1 MDFVTV
7 KNGAIE
13 LNVAV
18 IGSGP
23 LIVCVHGFPEL
34 WYSWRHQMVHFAARG
49 FRVAAL
55 DVRGYGRSS
64 KPKEI
69 SAYALRHLA
78 SDVVAVIDHVGD
90 GPAVLFGHDWGAPIV
105 WHTALLHPDKI
116 RAVAGLSVPFRP
128 RGPAPFIELARSLY
142 KGRFF
147 YQIYFQQEG
156 VAEAELEAGHR
167 GCLAQDVFRA
177 VRRGAPQ
184 QVARAETA
192 GGKTAGWAYRSAA
205 LSGLDERE

>member
-69 SAYALRHLA
+69 SAYALRQLA
-78 SDVVAVIDHVGD
+78 SDVVAVINHVGD

-105 WHTALLHPDKI
+105 WHTACFIPQDQGGGRSQ
-116 RAVAGLSVPFRP
+116 RAVPSARTRGFHRTGPIHLQGALFLSDLLSA
-128 RGPAPFIELARSLY
+128 RGRRGGGTGS
-142 KGRFF
+142 
-147 YQIYFQQEG
+147 
-156 VAEAELEAGHR
+156 GHR

-205 LSGLDERE
+205 LSGLDDE